1 MPFKQ
6 IRVSPVLTDFSAM
19 GAGDVVF
26 NNAEIELPTSGTCAV
41 RGITVVN
48 HADITTSS
56 CELEMIFLNDNSTN
70 IGTVNATAGVGFGK
84 IAKSFLGYYRQ
95 DLNTDNSSSTGDFS
109 AFTISGINS
118 TFFSYNGTDE
128 ASASYGSQYPV
139 LLTPKAGERSVYFS
153 AITPDTPTLDGAT
166 GVIADGAVSS
176 GASDT
181 LTVKTVDA
189 TLHFNIGDTVC
200 DSSAN
205 VIGVIKSLTA
215 TSIVFEAVTA
225 RAVSDDDELFLANQ
239 LLFIFNVEY
248 DI

>member
-26 NNAEIELPTSGTCAV
+26 NNAEIELPYSGTCAV

-48 HADITTSS
+48 HADIAPASM
-56 CELEMIFLNDNSTN
+56 ELEMMFLNDNSTN
-70 IGTVNATAGVGFGK
+70 IGTVNATAGVSFGK
-84 IAKSFLGYYRQ
+84 IAKSFLGYYRMHI
-95 DLNTDNSSSTGDFS
+95 DSHNAASTGDFDE
-109 AFTISGINS
+109 FTIGGLNS
-118 TFFSYNGTDE
+118 TKPTYN
-128 ASASYGSQYPV
+128 SQYPI

-153 AITPDTPTLDGAT
+153 AITPDEPTFDGAT
-166 GVIADGAVSS
+166 GVDVTSDGAVLA

-181 LTVKTVDA
+181 VAVTSVDA
-189 TLHFNIGDTVC
+189 TLHFNVGDTVC
-200 DSSAN
+200 DSAAN

-215 TSIVFEAVTA
+215 TSITFEAVTA
-225 RAVSDDDELFLANQ
+225 HALANDEELFLANQ